1 MRYLIFFC
9 WPILFLAPPVVIYL
23 LRVRPK
29 YDPSWRVPI
38 IVGAIAAVGSMMPVG
53 TLLGFFMLYIWAG
66 LTLIFLVIH
75 GIVWIVAAV
84 KKKDPCVGG
93 AVLTGVTMIVSG
105 ACLGNLLATI
115 LAAMYLVALFRS
127 RYSF

>member
-84 KKKDPCVGG
+84 KKKEPCVGG

-105 ACLGNLLATI
+105 VCLGNWLATI

>member
-1 MRYLIFFC
+1 MEEFLIFL

-29 YDPSWRVPI
+29 FDPSWRVPI

-105 ACLGNLLATI
+105 VCLGNW
-115 LAAMYLVALFRS
+115 LAAIAAALYLALLFRS
-127 RYSF
+127 RFSF